1 MPPDVVR
8 HVARQIEIS
17 VSRWASIKSGLRR
30 KRLLGLLWLLW
41 LLWYVTAVTAKFG
54 FCVIAVPGELML

>member
-41 LLWYVTAVTAKFG
+41 YVTAVTAKFG